1 MTVLLVDDQISILSG
16 LISGLDWNNLGITSI
31 KTADNAAQA
40 KEILRQEPVDIM
52 LCDIEMPGEN
62 GLSLLRW
69 ARNRGMDFICV
80 FLTSHADFLYAKEAI
95 QLNCFDYILQP
106 ARYDEIQATVSK
118 AIARAKTSGIE
129 KQLEQFG
136 AVAKNHAAG
145 LFQNLFSDWVNGKP
159 LAIPTLQSVL
169 RQLGQELFEDSE
181 CFFIWGHLLRWH
193 AEIWSTH
200 DWVYALN
207 NMMTE
212 FYAPPQYGAL
222 SFSIDHASLGWFI
235 YAPGGHFQNPDRT
248 LTPLNEVYEAITDH
262 LSCDFAFYATPVT
275 PLNKTDGLSSLLQ
288 DAKRNNVLLESG
300 IFRPARRLDRV
311 YIDKFLDVMQLRRW
325 ESLLTDGQGES
336 ASDEVCGYLDLLAKR
351 GAVNQE
357 VLRGFWMQFQQSVLN
372 AARALSLNPHKI
384 VGLLEKGAGA
394 QSLQE
399 MKTAVKALAA
409 CFPAADMPAG
419 HDKRIVEKVNKY
431 VEDHMNQPLSI
442 ADIATHFFLNPDYLS
457 RMFKNETGTALKE
470 YIIGRKMQSARIL
483 LRTTALPV
491 NVIASKLGYD
501 NYSYFSQ
508 VYRKTMGVSPK
519 DERKGGAP

>member
-16 LISGLDWNNLGITSI
+16 LISGLDWDNLGITSI
-31 KTADNAAQA
+31 KTADNASQA
-40 KEILRQEPVDIM
+40 KVILKQEPVDIV

-69 ARNRGMDFICV
+69 ARKQGMDFICV

-106 ARYDEIQATVSK
+106 ARYDQIQATVSK

-145 LFQNLFSDWVNGKP
+145 LFQNLFSDWIGGKP
-159 LAIPTLQSVL
+159 LAIPALQSVL
-169 RQLGQELFEDSE
+169 RQLGQELLEDNE
-181 CFFIWGHLLRWH
+181 CFFIWAHLLRWH

-212 FYAPPQYGAL
+212 LYAPPGYGVL
-222 SFSIDHASLGWFI
+222 CFSIDHASLGWFL
-235 YAPGGHFQNPDRT
+235 YAPGGRFQQPENV
-248 LTPLNEVYEAITDH
+248 LTPLNDVYGAITGH
-262 LSCDFAFYATPVT
+262 LSCDFAFYTTPVT
-275 PLNKTDGLSSLLQ
+275 PLYKTDGLSSLLQ

-300 IFRPARRLDRV
+300 IFRPTRRLDRV
-311 YIDKFLDVMQLRRW
+311 YVDKFLDIMQLRRW
-325 ESLLTDGQGES
+325 ESLLAEGQGQS
-336 ASDEVCGYLDLLAKR
+336 AIDEVCGYLDLIAKR
-351 GAVNQE
+351 GAINQE
-357 VLRGFWMQFQQSVLN
+357 VLHGFWIQFQQAVLG
-372 AARALSLNPHKI
+372 AARSLSLNPHEI
-384 VGLLEKGAGA
+384 VVLLEEGAKA

-399 MKTAVKALAA
+399 VKTAIQALVK
-409 CFPAADMPAG
+409 CFLSTDAPVVHGKHM
-419 HDKRIVEKVNKY
+419 VERVSKY

-442 ADIATHFFLNPDYLS
+442 TDIATHFFLNPDYLS
-457 RMFKNETGTALKE
+457 RMFKNETGNSLKE
-470 YIIGRKMQSARIL
+470 YIINQKMQSARML
-483 LRTTALPV
+483 LRTTLLPV

-519 DERKGGAP
+519 DERKEETP